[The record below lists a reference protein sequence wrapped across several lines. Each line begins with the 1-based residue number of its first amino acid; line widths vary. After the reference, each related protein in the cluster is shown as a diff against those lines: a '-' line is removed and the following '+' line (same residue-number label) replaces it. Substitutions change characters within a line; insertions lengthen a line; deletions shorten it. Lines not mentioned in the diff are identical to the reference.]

1 MKKILSAFALAAV
14 LAGAAYAQTQ
24 EAPQAELTA
33 AQIIQKLE
41 ALGYTN
47 ITDIERD
54 DDEWEVEATAPN
66 GTRVDLELD
75 LKDGRI
81 LREERDDD

>member
-1 MKKILSAFALAAV
+1 MNKILSAFALAAL
-14 LAGAAYAQTQ
+14 LAGSAYAQEQ
-24 EAPQAELTA
+24 RAPHTELTA
-33 AQIIQKLE
+33 GQIIQKLE

-54 DDEWEVEATAPN
+54 DDEWEVEATAPD

-81 LREERDDD
+81 VREERD